1 MLATNHIMAKY
12 LVQKYHVKCLKPL
25 VYLHGKQ
32 LAYSNILVLL
42 LQFLFIAFLLLLY
55 LFILHF
61 QVSFCGQNSD
71 IMNIHE
77 YANKLI

>member
-12 LVQKYHVKCLKPL
+12 GVQKYHVNCLKHL
-25 VYLHGKQ
+25 VYLQGKQ
-32 LAYSNILVLL
+32 LAYSNILD
-42 LQFLFIAFLLLLY
+42 LY

-61 QVSFCGQNSD
+61 QISFCGQNSD
-71 IMNIHE
+71 FMNIHE